1 MSVAVK
7 KTIVIPVMPLP
18 ISMPDMWEDDAVD
31 DGMLDIAMV
40 EDAMSIL
47 RVESVVSFGIKEIR
61 ARLQ

>member
-31 DGMLDIAMV
+31 EGMLDIAMV
-40 EDAMSIL
+40 EEAMSIL
-47 RVESVVSFGIKEIR
+47 LAESIVSFAI
-61 ARLQ
+61 AVW